1 MPKIK
6 EETEEFEEDEEE
18 FDEDELEQEEVQRK
32 PKRKPQP
39 KEKPLTKNEEPELKQ
54 RYGIMAP
61 QPMRLGDTETSEIIG
76 EGEYLVPMA
85 LANIIERLERI
96 ENSIG
101 SIMGG

>member
-6 EETEEFEEDEEE
+6 EEETEEFEEDEEE

-32 PKRKPQP
+32 PKRKPTA
-39 KEKPLTKNEEPELKQ
+39 KPSPKNEEPELKQ